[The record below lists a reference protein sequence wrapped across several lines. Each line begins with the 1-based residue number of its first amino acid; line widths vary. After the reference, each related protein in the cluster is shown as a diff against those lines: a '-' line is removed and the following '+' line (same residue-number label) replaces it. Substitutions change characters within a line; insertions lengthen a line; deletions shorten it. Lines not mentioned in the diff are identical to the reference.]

1 MHDSKGIQNFERN
14 VIPNGSEMNR
24 GRVLTDQG
32 QWNLV
37 AIVTI
42 FSSDDAFGL
51 CLTSVRTIANART
64 IQPFLERNRINQNQ
78 VLLVLLAISLL
89 LHGSEWMKMEWHEL
103 NPMELAEEWWRM
115 LHLLSSLLT
124 RCGFLPLH
132 PNGSLHVVGD
142 EGVFMLPNEAGPNGS
157 AVREEANLPPGGK
170 ETQHPSSERASTVRT
185 DGYGTNGPS
194 HQQPVTSQA
203 VPGQQLA
210 PDVALMDFIVDT
222 ALAWKDSKINLD
234 QLTNFLAFID
244 YQFGNKYREQVM
256 RLYAPNFKKEPE
268 LPQGQSVV
276 INHIGTQIGTVS
288 SGAVGAVNMDKE

>member
-24 GRVLTDQG
+24 GRVFTDQV

-37 AIVTI
+37 AVVTI
-42 FSSDDAFGL
+42 FSSDDAFGI

-89 LHGSEWMKMEWHEL
+89 LHSSEWMKMEWNEL

-194 HQQPVTSQA
+194 HQQPVASQA
-203 VPGQQLA
+203 VPGQQLD
-210 PDVALMDFIVDT
+210 PDIVLMNRIVDT
-222 ALAWKDSKINLD
+222 ALSWKDSKINLD
-234 QLTNFLAFID
+234 QLTNLLAYVD
-244 YQFGNKYREQVM
+244 YQLGNKYREQIM
-256 RLYAPNFKKEPE
+256 RLFAPNLKKEPE
-268 LPQGQSVV
+268 LPQGQSIV
-276 INHIGTQIGTVS
+276 INHIGTHIETVNP
-288 SGAVGAVNMDKE
+288 GAVGAVNMDKK

>member
-1 MHDSKGIQNFERN
+1 MQNFERN

-42 FSSDDAFGL
+42 FSSDDAFGI

-89 LHGSEWMKMEWHEL
+89 LHGSEWMKMEWNEL

-115 LHLLSSLLT
+115 LYLLSSLLT

-157 AVREEANLPPGGK
+157 AVREEANLPPSGK

-194 HQQPVTSQA
+194 YQQPGVSQA

-244 YQFGNKYREQVM
+244 YQFGNK
-256 RLYAPNFKKEPE
+256 
-268 LPQGQSVV
+268 
-276 INHIGTQIGTVS
+276 
-288 SGAVGAVNMDKE
+288 